1 MMIASA
7 VRESLIGHGSQAW
20 RMPNRIPALRPG
32 ELHVW
37 FFPIDRSR
45 EHILGPALSVDEVE
59 RAAKFK
65 HTGDRA
71 DFVVCRGALR
81 FLLGHYASLEPASVQ
96 IFYTEDGKPFVDHSS
111 TSPKFNLS
119 HSREYALFA
128 FSHGLEVGVDIERID
143 AGVIDEG
150 MLRHCLHD
158 TELAIYNS
166 LSVDEKPA
174 FFFNCWTLKEAYLK
188 LRGDGFAV
196 SPTEIDLLS
205 MQESKVG
212 FDANP
217 VCFTELP
224 RIDAYAA
231 IVATRNKPQN
241 ISCYKLDS
249 SLFR

>member
-7 VRESLIGHGSQAW
+7 VRESLTGHGSQAW
-20 RMPNRIPALRPG
+20 RMPNRIPDLRPG

-37 FFPIDRSR
+37 FFPIDRSE

-96 IFYTEDGKPFVDHSS
+96 IFYTEDGKPFVDNSA
-111 TSPKFNLS
+111 TSLKFNLS
-119 HSREYALFA
+119 HSQEYALFG
-128 FSHGLEVGVDIERID
+128 FGLGFDMGVDIEQID
-143 AGVIDEG
+143 GNVIDQG
-150 MLRHCLHD
+150 MLSHCLHD
-158 TELAIYNS
+158 NELAIYNS
-166 LSVDEKPA
+166 LSVDEKAA
-174 FFFNCWTLKEAYLK
+174 FFFKCWTRKEAYLK

-196 SPTEIDLLS
+196 SPTEIDLLP

-224 RIDAYAA
+224 HIDAYAA
-231 IVATRNKPQN
+231 IVATRTKPQN

>member
-7 VRESLIGHGSQAW
+7 VRESLTRLGSQAW
-20 RMPNRIPALRPG
+20 RTPNRIPTLRHG

-45 EHILGPALSVDEVE
+45 EHVLGPTLSQDEVE
-59 RAAKFK
+59 RAGKFK
-65 HTGDRA
+65 RAGDRA

-81 FLLGHYASLEPASVQ
+81 FLLGHYAGLEPASVQ
-96 IFYTEDGKPFVDHSS
+96 IFYTEDGKPFVDNSA
-111 TSPKFNLS
+111 TSLKFNLS
-119 HSREYALFA
+119 HSQEYALFG
-128 FSHGLEVGVDIERID
+128 FGLGFDMGVDIEQID
-143 AGVIDEG
+143 GNVIDQG
-150 MLRHCLHD
+150 MLSHCLHD
-158 TELAIYNS
+158 NELEIYNS
-166 LSVDEKPA
+166 LSVDEKAA
-174 FFFNCWTLKEAYLK
+174 FFFKCWTRKEAYLK

-205 MQESKVG
+205 MQGIEFG
-212 FDANP
+212 FDGDPA
-217 VCFTELP
+217 CFTELP
-224 RIDAYAA
+224 HIDAYAA